1 MFIPVPGFPGPEFFL
16 SEIWIV
22 LLLTSFMLYY
32 TRLYPAVLK
41 SNIYFAKSRK
51 GLCFMSFTQSEN
63 EFLKQVSKFNDE
75 ELIFAP
81 KMLHKETKQ
90 IKRYL
95 EGKRKRFNLRIH
107 LTGSK
112 FQLKVWN
119 AISRI
124 PYGKT
129 ISYSRLA
136 KNVNDS
142 SAVRAVANACG
153 KNPLPIII
161 PCHRV
166 VAKDGTL
173 GGYTGGLELKKSL
186 LRIEDARNGKKYN
199 P

>member
-1 MFIPVPGFPGPEFFL
+1 MV
-16 SEIWIV
+16 
-22 LLLTSFMLYY
+22 YY
-32 TRLYPAVLK
+32 TRLYPAILK

-63 EFLKQVSKFNDE
+63 DFLKQVSKHCDK

-81 KMLHKETKQ
+81 KMLHKETDQ

-95 EGKRKRFNLRIH
+95 EGKRKKFKLRTH
-107 LTGSK
+107 LSGSE
-112 FQLKVWN
+112 FQVKVWN

-129 ISYSRLA
+129 ISYSKLA
-136 KNVNDS
+136 KNIKDAG
-142 SAVRAVANACG
+142 AVRAVANACG
-153 KNPLPIII
+153 KNQLPIII

-186 LRIEDARNGKKYN
+186 LRIEDARNGKKHSF
-199 P
+199 